1 MTFRV
6 KLPYLISTIL
16 IVICSSYFLSKN
28 IPFTGDEFYTLDIE
42 KIHKPIPYRVVV
54 SQTIERF
61 NPITPENIF
70 SLRFTSI
77 LFTLVSIIL
86 WYLYFIRDKY
96 EAMIFSI
103 LIITSSFLLQETIFF
118 RYYSYYFL
126 TSTFTFLFL
135 IRWINQFTT
144 NQKLIFSFIGI
155 VISTYIFF
163 ILNALQ
169 YAFYFLY
176 VLLFDKIKDVRYRII
191 FTFSSAILFLYVLFN
206 PALIWETLN
215 WINMS
220 GHGNI
225 DMASSNIRGFTLSII
240 IKPFYAFFQMVFG
253 KNVAP
258 SESFII
264 ILLFFIISFFIV
276 NLLYNILC
284 QDKKLFI
291 TYLSIGLIPFLF
303 LYYFLEVNSLP
314 GFTQLE
320 TKHGMLLY
328 PIIIALVVKA
338 PKYLSPLKSYLFIG
352 VIFISQLIGMQ
363 NTYKKNNTDW
373 DLVTDKVN
381 NYLKYENSQKI
392 LMDGRSM
399 GTFNFYNQ
407 NLKIEKMISYT
418 WEPIDSLESGIKDKE
433 RLVLLLNDYKS
444 YTPLTLEQNWNAA
457 SGSLDRVEKLNMILK
472 IVNKD
477 YYLDDSYV
485 SYPTFLYLLKKK
497 VDGPDNIVSAGVWQ
511 HHLKDLDLPIKSDK
525 KNDILSSIII
535 QPGDSVEVMSDSI
548 LVFNLENSYQEI
560 EVGDTVGFMELN
572 RVQIPLIL
580 GKNIWDVFAEF
591 RDEEINES
599 NVFHSWIHKPLV
611 SGSIKYEGSYFHHTA
626 NLYTMNTHYSPE
638 VIKVINNSGKS
649 NIRFW
654 TSN

>member
-28 IPFTGDEFYTLDIE
+28 TPFTGDEFYTLDIQ
-42 KIHKPIPYRVVV
+42 KIHKPIPYRVIV
-54 SQTIERF
+54 SPIIDKLS
-61 NPITPENIF
+61 PITPENIF

-96 EAMIFSI
+96 EAIVFPI

-135 IRWINQFTT
+135 IRWIDQFTT
-144 NQKLIFSFIGI
+144 NKKLIFSLFG
-155 VISTYIFF
+155 VLLSPYIFF
-163 ILNALQ
+163 VLNSLQ
-169 YAFYFLY
+169 YAFYFAYILLSEKIKNINARLFFTIIPILFILY
-176 VLLFDKIKDVRYRII
+176 VI
-191 FTFSSAILFLYVLFN
+191 FN
-206 PALIWETLN
+206 PALIWKTLN
-215 WINMS
+215 WINIS

-225 DMASSNIRGFTLSII
+225 DMASLNIRGFTLSIL

-253 KNVAP
+253 NNVAP

-291 TYLSIGLIPFLF
+291 QYLSIGLVPFLF

-328 PIIIALVVKA
+328 PIILALVVKA

-352 VIFISQLIGMQ
+352 VVFISQLIGMQ
-363 NTYKKNNTDW
+363 STYTKNNTDW
-373 DLVTDKVN
+373 NLVIDKVD

-399 GTFNFYNQ
+399 GIFNFYNQ
-407 NLKIEKMISYT
+407 NLKINKMISYT
-418 WEPIDSLESGIKDKE
+418 WESMDSLEICIKDKGK
-433 RLVLLLNDYKS
+433 LVLLLNDYKS
-444 YTPLTLEQNWNAA
+444 YTPLTLKQNWNAG
-457 SGSLDRVEKLNMILK
+457 SGSLDRVEKLNMILNR
-472 IVNKD
+472 VNKD

-511 HHLKDLDLPIKSDK
+511 HHLKDLNLPIKSDK

-548 LVFNLENSYQEI
+548 LVFNLEKSENIKYGDL
-560 EVGDTVGFMELN
+560 VGSIIIN
-572 RVQIPLIL
+572 RNAINLIK
-580 GKNIWDVFAEF
+580 GENIWDVFAEF
-591 RDEEINES
+591 HDANINE
-599 NVFHSWIHKPLV
+599 NKVFHSWYHKPLV
-611 SGSIKYEGSYFHHTA
+611 SGSIRYNGSYFKHKAHI
-626 NLYTMNTHYSPE
+626 YSLGLGKKSDNK
-638 VIKVINNSGKS
+638 IKVINNSEIS
-649 NIRFW
+649 LIRIW
-654 TSN
+654 K

>member
-1 MTFRV
+1 MTFRE

-28 IPFTGDEFYTLDIE
+28 TPFTGDEFGTLDIE
-42 KIHKPIPYRVVV
+42 KIYKPILYRVVV
-54 SQTIERF
+54 SQIIEIF
-61 NPITPENIF
+61 SPITPENIF

-96 EAMIFSI
+96 EAIVFSI

-135 IRWINQFTT
+135 IRWIDQFTT
-144 NQKLIFSFIGI
+144 NQKLIFSFFG
-155 VISTYIFF
+155 VLLSPYIFF
-163 ILNALQ
+163 VLNTLQ
-169 YAFYFLY
+169 YAFYFAYILFSEKIKNIKARLFFTIVPVLFILY
-176 VLLFDKIKDVRYRII
+176 VI
-191 FTFSSAILFLYVLFN
+191 FN
-206 PALIWETLN
+206 PALIWKTLN
-215 WINMS
+215 LINIS

-225 DMASSNIRGFTLSII
+225 DMASLDIHGFTLSIL

-253 KNVAP
+253 NNVAP

-291 TYLSIGLIPFLF
+291 KYLSIGLIPFLF
-303 LYYFLEVNSLP
+303 LYFFLEAISLP

-328 PIIIALVVKA
+328 PIILALVVKA

-352 VIFISQLIGMQ
+352 VVFISQLIGMQ
-363 NTYKKNNTDW
+363 STYIKNNTDW
-373 DLVTDKVN
+373 NLVIDKVD

-407 NLKIEKMISYT
+407 NLEINKMISYT
-418 WEPIDSLESGIKDKE
+418 WESMDSLEGWIKGKE

-444 YTPLTLEQNWNAA
+444 YTPLTLKQNWNAG
-457 SGSLDRVEKLNMILK
+457 SGSLDRVEKLNMILNR
-472 IVNKD
+472 VNKD

-497 VDGPDNIVSAGVWQ
+497 VDGPDNIISAGVWQ
-511 HHLKDLDLPIKSDK
+511 HHLKDLELPIKSDK

-535 QPGDSVEVMSDSI
+535 QPGDSVEVISDSI
-548 LVFNLENSYQEI
+548 LVFNLENSSQEI
-560 EVGDTVGFMELN
+560 EVGDTVGVVELS

>member
-86 WYLYFIRDKY
+86 WYLYFIRNKY

-135 IRWINQFTT
+135 IRWIDQFTT
-144 NQKLIFSFIGI
+144 NQKLIFSFIGT
-155 VISTYIFF
+155 VISPYIFF

-215 WINMS
+215 WINMG
-220 GHGNI
+220 GHGSI
-225 DMASSNIRGFTLSII
+225 DMASVEIRGFTLSIL
-240 IKPFYAFFQMVFG
+240 IKPFYAFFQMFFG
-253 KNVAP
+253 NNVAP

-276 NLLYNILC
+276 NLLQYP
-284 QDKKLFI
+284 
-291 TYLSIGLIPFLF
+291 LS
-303 LYYFLEVNSLP
+303 
-314 GFTQLE
+314 
-320 TKHGMLLY
+320 
-328 PIIIALVVKA
+328 
-338 PKYLSPLKSYLFIG
+338 
-352 VIFISQLIGMQ
+352 
-363 NTYKKNNTDW
+363 
-373 DLVTDKVN
+373 
-381 NYLKYENSQKI
+381 
-392 LMDGRSM
+392 R
-399 GTFNFYNQ
+399 
-407 NLKIEKMISYT
+407 
-418 WEPIDSLESGIKDKE
+418 
-433 RLVLLLNDYKS
+433 
-444 YTPLTLEQNWNAA
+444 
-457 SGSLDRVEKLNMILK
+457 
-472 IVNKD
+472 
-477 YYLDDSYV
+477 
-485 SYPTFLYLLKKK
+485 
-497 VDGPDNIVSAGVWQ
+497 
-511 HHLKDLDLPIKSDK
+511 
-525 KNDILSSIII
+525 
-535 QPGDSVEVMSDSI
+535 
-548 LVFNLENSYQEI
+548 
-560 EVGDTVGFMELN
+560 
-572 RVQIPLIL
+572 
-580 GKNIWDVFAEF
+580 
-591 RDEEINES
+591 
-599 NVFHSWIHKPLV
+599 
-611 SGSIKYEGSYFHHTA
+611 
-626 NLYTMNTHYSPE
+626 
-638 VIKVINNSGKS
+638 
-649 NIRFW
+649 
-654 TSN
+654 

>member
-86 WYLYFIRDKY
+86 WYLYFIRNKY

-135 IRWINQFTT
+135 IRWIDQFTT
-144 NQKLIFSFIGI
+144 NQKLIFSFIGT
-155 VISTYIFF
+155 VISPYIFF

-215 WINMS
+215 WINMG
-220 GHGNI
+220 GHGSI
-225 DMASSNIRGFTLSII
+225 DMASVEIRGFTLSIL
-240 IKPFYAFFQMVFG
+240 IKPFYAFFQMFFG
-253 KNVAP
+253 NNVAP

-291 TYLSIGLIPFLF
+291 KYLSIGLIPFLF
-303 LYYFLEVNSLP
+303 LYFFLEAISLP

-328 PIIIALVVKA
+328 PIILALVVKA
-338 PKYLSPLKSYLFIG
+338 SKYVSPLISYLFIG
-352 VIFISQLIGMQ
+352 VVFISQLIGMQ
-363 NTYKKNNTDW
+363 STYTKNNTDW
-373 DLVTDKVN
+373 NLVVEKVD
-381 NYLKYENSQKI
+381 NYLKHENNQKI
-392 LMDGRSM
+392 LMDGRSR

-407 NLKIEKMISYT
+407 NLEINKMITYT
-418 WEPIDSLESGIKDKE
+418 WEPMDSLEAWIKGKE

-444 YTPLTLEQNWNAA
+444 YTPLTLEQNWNAG
-457 SGSLDRVEKLNMILK
+457 SGSLDRVEKLNMILNR
-472 IVNKD
+472 VNKD

-497 VDGPDNIVSAGVWQ
+497 VDGPDNIISAGVWQ
-511 HHLKDLDLPIKSDK
+511 HHLKDLELPIKSDK

-535 QPGDSVEVMSDSI
+535 QPGDSVEVISDSI
-548 LVFNLENSYQEI
+548 LVFNLENSGQEI
-560 EVGDTVGFMELN
+560 EVGDTVGVVKLS
-572 RVQIPLIL
+572 RVQIPLIH
-580 GKNIWDVFAEF
+580 GENIWDVFAEF

-599 NVFHSWIHKPLV
+599 NVFHNWIHKPLV

-626 NLYTMNTHYSPE
+626 KLYKINTHYSHE
-638 VIKVINNSGKS
+638 VIKVINNSDKS

>member
-1 MTFRV
+1 
-6 KLPYLISTIL
+6 
-16 IVICSSYFLSKN
+16 
-28 IPFTGDEFYTLDIE
+28 
-42 KIHKPIPYRVVV
+42 
-54 SQTIERF
+54 
-61 NPITPENIF
+61 
-70 SLRFTSI
+70 
-77 LFTLVSIIL
+77 
-86 WYLYFIRDKY
+86 
-96 EAMIFSI
+96 
-103 LIITSSFLLQETIFF
+103 
-118 RYYSYYFL
+118 
-126 TSTFTFLFL
+126 
-135 IRWINQFTT
+135 
-144 NQKLIFSFIGI
+144 
-155 VISTYIFF
+155 
-163 ILNALQ
+163 
-169 YAFYFLY
+169 
-176 VLLFDKIKDVRYRII
+176 
-191 FTFSSAILFLYVLFN
+191 
-206 PALIWETLN
+206 
-215 WINMS
+215 MS

-363 NTYKKNNTDW
+363 NTYIKNNTDW
-373 DLVTDKVN
+373 NLVTDKVN

-399 GTFNFYNQ
+399 ETFNFYNQ
-407 NLKIEKMISYT
+407 NLEINKIISYT
-418 WEPIDSLESGIKDKE
+418 WEPIDSLESWIKDKE

-444 YTPLTLEQNWNAA
+444 YTPLTLEQNWNAG

-472 IVNKD
+472 RVNKD
-477 YYLDDSYV
+477 YYLDDSYI
-485 SYPTFLYLLKKK
+485 SYPTFLYLFKKK
-497 VDGPDNIVSAGVWQ
+497 IDRTENILSAGVWQ

-535 QPGDSVEVMSDSI
+535 QPGDSVEVISDSI
-548 LVFNLENSYQEI
+548 LIFNLEKSENIKYGDL
-560 EVGDTVGFMELN
+560 VG
-572 RVQIPLIL
+572 LIIINGNVINL
-580 GKNIWDVFAEF
+580 IKGGNIWDVFAEF
-591 RDEEINES
+591 HDANIND
-599 NVFHSWIHKPLV
+599 NKVFHSWYHKPLV
-611 SGSIKYEGSYFHHTA
+611 SGSIRYNGSYYKHKAHI
-626 NLYTMNTHYSPE
+626 YSLGLGKKMDNK
-638 VIKVINNSGKS
+638 IKVINTAEMSS
-649 NIRFW
+649 IRIW
-654 TSN
+654 N